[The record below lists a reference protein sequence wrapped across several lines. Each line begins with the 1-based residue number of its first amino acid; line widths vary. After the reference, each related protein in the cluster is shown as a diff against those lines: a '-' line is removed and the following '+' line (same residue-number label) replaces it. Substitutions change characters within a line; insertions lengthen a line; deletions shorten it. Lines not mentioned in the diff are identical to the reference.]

1 MNQYIEWINRAKSD
15 YKFAS
20 VTIEEGMYYEDS
32 CFHSQQAVEKAFKGL
47 LIYHGVEPTFTHDIG
62 YLLLEIE
69 KLMEIDESIKLSKHL
84 TKYAVRTRYP
94 GPYEDVPIEEYK
106 KALEIAK
113 NCLDWVEKK
122 IEEAIKC
129 QI

>member
-15 YKFAS
+15 FKFAS

-47 LIYHGVEPTFTHDIG
+47 LIYHGVEPAFTHDIG

-69 KLMEIDESIKLSKHL
+69 KLMEIDEPIKQSKYL

-94 GPYEDVPIEEYK
+94 GPYNDVSIEEHQ
-106 KALEIAK
+106 KALIIAK

-122 IEEAIKC
+122 IEEVKKC